1 MKMNRS
7 ADWQSAVSRIGNPQP
22 SQRHN
27 RPADC
32 QSAKQQINNLHHQR
46 IATENNLKEL

>member
-22 SQRHN
+22 LQWYR

-32 QSAKQQINNLHHQR
+32 QSAARQINNLRYQR
-46 IATENNLKEL
+46 AVTEYLLKEL